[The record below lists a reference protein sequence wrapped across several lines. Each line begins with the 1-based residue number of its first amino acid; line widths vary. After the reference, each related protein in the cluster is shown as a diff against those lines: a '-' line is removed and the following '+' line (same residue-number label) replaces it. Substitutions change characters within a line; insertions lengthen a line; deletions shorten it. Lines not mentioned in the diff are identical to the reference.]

1 MAQQQPSTTATIA
14 DDELLAMYLES
25 EELYMAHMNP
35 ISPTATARNSPTLPT
50 LAPMNTNDADDND
63 SSGTVIEPY
72 QIRTLGEH
80 NLARASVL
88 PVFPPVSLSSSA
100 LSTATTMTNI
110 ETLHLLLANVWI
122 ERLTDEQF
130 HRIRH
135 GTYLPLFELTMDA
148 QVDTNQNIL
157 STCVNNSYMWDF
169 HRTVYVNTRK
179 RLKIDTSII
188 DFNLK
193 RLQQCI
199 EKVTIQRGYGPTMLS
214 FNEMSLALE
223 FYLQTDGK

>member
-14 DDELLAMYLES
+14 DELLAMYLES
-25 EELYMAHMNP
+25 EELYMAYMNP
-35 ISPTATARNSPTLPT
+35 LSPTATARNSPTLPT
-50 LAPMNTNDADDND
+50 LAPMNTTDAND
-63 SSGTVIEPY
+63 SIGTVIEPY

-130 HRIRH
+130 NRIRH
-135 GTYLPLFELTMDA
+135 SAYLPLFKLT
-148 QVDTNQNIL
+148 VDTQIQANQNIL
-157 STCVNNSYMWDF
+157 STCVHNSYMWDF

-179 RLKIDTSII
+179 RLKIDPSII

-199 EKVTIQRGYGPTMLS
+199 EKVAIQRGYGPTMLS